1 MALLSLLE
9 NQSSSF
15 TLLFQ
20 AVYFAMFALQN
31 DAIEQIQLDF
41 LCLLTSLHLIL
52 QYLFI
57 WFYSICSFDYP
68 IFVHLILQYLFRSA
82 QYFALPLPSSIW
94 PSMEEKVCAMK
105 YNYHLM
111 ILIFLWQNS
120 SIHPLTRPLRFL
132 QCWLTSFVGPQ
143 VCVGSSAKF
152 SLFWGYHWTCFV
164 RLVTHQLS
172 WKFIV

>member
-1 MALLSLLE
+1 
-9 NQSSSF
+9 
-15 TLLFQ
+15 
-20 AVYFAMFALQN
+20 MFALQN

-82 QYFALPLPSSIW
+82 QYFASPLPSSIW
-94 PSMEEKVCAMK
+94 PSMEEKVCAK

-132 QCWLTSFVGPQ
+132 QCWLTSFVGDQ
-143 VCVGSSAKF
+143 VCVGSSAKCF
-152 SLFWGYHWTCFV
+152 SFLGLALDLLCSVGDSSVVLKMYCLTYLLFLYWSHGSCLYSFVLWLHW
-164 RLVTHQLS
+164 
-172 WKFIV
+172 